1 MFKNYFIIALRTL
14 WKNKIFSAINIMGL
28 AIGISASLVIYLLV
42 NYHFNFD
49 KFEKDGDRIY
59 RVVSNFQFSGEEY
72 KNSGVPDP
80 LERTLRKEITGLD
93 AVIAFR
99 RGFDDARVSIQKP
112 GMKEP
117 QVFKHQKDI
126 VFADADYFN
135 MVNYKWIAGSAKT
148 ALNYPYQIVLT
159 ESNAALYFPGLTAA
173 QIIGREIQINDS
185 VRTTV
190 SGVVKDLEHN
200 SDFNFKTFVAYSTL
214 QNTSLK
220 PDSWDEWGNTNGD
233 QQAYV
238 KLSPGAN
245 KALVEKQITQLLKK
259 YEKREPGDNSK
270 HWFTLQP
277 LSDVHFNADFGA
289 YSLPVANKPTLYSLL
304 AIAAFILLLGCINF
318 INLTTAQAAQRAREI
333 GIRKTIGSSR
343 KQLIIQLLSETFL
356 LTLAATCLSVILTPF
371 ILKAFS
377 GFIPEGL
384 HFSLTPGIIIFLLLL
399 TAGVALLSG
408 FYPAIIL
415 SSYKP
420 VLVLKNQ
427 AYSGTGKTRT
437 TWLRTSLT
445 ISQFVIAQVFIMA
458 TLLVSKQIHY
468 SLNKDMGFKKDAIVY
483 VNTSFYD
490 TVNSHRYVL
499 MDKLK
504 AIPGI
509 QIVSLCTNPPSSGST
524 WSSTVNYKDGKKEIQ
539 ATVQQKYG
547 DSNYIQLYKIKLL
560 AGNNIQT
567 SDTLRSVLINETYA
581 HILGFQKPT
590 EAIGKNLY
598 MDNKALPIAGVVA
611 DFNQHSLHENVKPL
625 MIGSRG
631 PVERNI
637 SIALQPQN
645 ETGAVWKTAI
655 SKIEKAWKEVYPEND
670 FEYHFLDEDIA
681 KYYTAEQHVSSLL
694 SWATGLAVFISCL
707 GLLGLVIYTTTQRT
721 KEIGVRKILGA
732 SVSQIVTM
740 ISKDFIRLVLLAFVI
755 ATPLAWIGM
764 HKWLEN
770 FAYRTSIS
778 WWIFLVS
785 GCVMIAFAMITLGF
799 QTIKAAL
806 ANPVKSLRTE

>member
-1 MFKNYFIIALRTL
+1 MFKSYFIIALRTL
-14 WKNKIFSAINIMGL
+14 WKNKVFSAINIMGL

-59 RVVSNFQFSGEEY
+59 RVVSNFQFSGEDY

-93 AVIAFR
+93 AVMAFR
-99 RGFDDARVSIQKP
+99 RGFDDARFSIQKP
-112 GMKEP
+112 GIKEP

-126 VFADADYFN
+126 VFADADYFG

-148 ALNYPYQIVLT
+148 SLNHPYQVVLT

-173 QIIGREIQINDS
+173 QIIGQEIRINDS

-190 SGVVKDLEHN
+190 TGVVKDLEQN
-200 SDFNFKTFVAYSTL
+200 SDFSFKTFVAYSTL

-270 HWFTLQP
+270 HWFNLQP

-318 INLTTAQAAQRAREI
+318 INLTTAHAAQRAKEI

-343 KQLIIQLLSETFL
+343 KQLVIQLLSETFL
-356 LTLAATCLSVILTPF
+356 LTLAATCLSVVLTPF

-384 HFSLTPGIIIFLLLL
+384 HFTLTPGIIIFLLLL
-399 TAGVALLSG
+399 TACVALLSG

-427 AYSGTGKTRT
+427 AYSSTGKTRT
-437 TWLRTSLT
+437 AWLRTSLT
-445 ISQFVIAQVFIMA
+445 ISQFVIAQIFIMA

-509 QIVSLCTNPPSSGST
+509 QMVSLCTNPPSSGST
-524 WSSTVNYKDGKKEIQ
+524 WSSTVNYKDVKKEIQ

-547 DSNYIQLYKIKLL
+547 DSNYIQLYKLKLL

-567 SDTLRSVLINETYA
+567 SDTLRSVLINETYTR
-581 HILGFQKPT
+581 ILGFQKPAQ
-590 EAIGKNLY
+590 AIGKILY

-637 SIALQPQN
+637 SIALQPQS
-645 ETGAVWKTAI
+645 ETGTVWKNAI

-670 FEYHFLDEDIA
+670 FEYHFLDEDIV

-732 SVSQIVTM
+732 SISQIVAM

-755 ATPLAWIGM
+755 ATPLAWVGM

-785 GCVMIAFAMITLGF
+785 GCVMIAFALITLGF